1 MSSRPQRPPNPRDIL
16 DEAIEHNSV
25 AQLAEALQIAQSHP
39 PRNSSYEKFLAST
52 LSACVED
59 GKLDLVNYLLQQ
71 ESVPL
76 TSLSP
81 TKVWSNFSIPLVEL
95 LIAHGWDINQQA
107 PRGPTDRCRR
117 LVDLACHDQDIITWL
132 VGHGARVD
140 GGEYE
145 YEIFPQPAPLL
156 ETCALQG
163 LVSTFKYLQERG
175 AHLSRRTLHLAAGA
189 AAALGVDPK
198 VEDDGAVGATG
209 PTGSKEAERKIAKL
223 EMLRFLIEE
232 VKLDVNAMD
241 TDIPHHAHHL
251 GTPICYAASKS
262 NGEAVVR
269 WLLEKGADPNIKNM
283 EGADAEYVA
292 KDHGCEKPLAVLK
305 EWKATKGHSE

>member
-1 MSSRPQRPPNPRDIL
+1 MSSRHQHPPNPRDIL
-16 DEAIEHNSV
+16 DEAIEHNSIS
-25 AQLAEALQIAQSHP
+25 QLAEALKIAQSNP
-39 PRNSSYEKFLAST
+39 PRNSSYEKFLSST
-52 LSACVED
+52 LSACVEN
-59 GKLDLVNYLLQQ
+59 GKLDLVKYLLEQ
-71 ESVPL
+71 ESAPL

-81 TKVWSNFSIPLVEL
+81 TKVWPTFSIPLVEL
-95 LIAHGWDINQQA
+95 LIAHGWDMNQQA

-117 LVDLACHDQDIITWL
+117 LVDMACHDQDIITWL
-132 VGHGARVD
+132 VDHGARVD
-140 GGEYE
+140 GGEYD

-163 LVSTFKYLQERG
+163 SVSTFKYLQERG
-175 AHLSRRTLHLAAGA
+175 ARLGRRTLHLAAGA

-198 VEDDGAVGATG
+198 VEGDSTMDVSE
-209 PTGSKEAERKIAKL
+209 PTENKEAERKRTKL
-223 EMLRFLIEE
+223 EMLRFLVEE

-241 TDIPHHAHHL
+241 TDIPHHARHL
-251 GTPICYAASKS
+251 GTPICYAASKT

-283 EGADAEYVA
+283 EGADAGYVA

-305 EWKATKGHSE
+305 EWKAASGQCS

>member
-1 MSSRPQRPPNPRDIL
+1 MSSRHQRPPNPRDIL
-16 DEAIEHNSV
+16 DEAIEHDSIP
-25 AQLAEALQIAQSHP
+25 QLVEALQIAQSTP
-39 PRNSSYEKFLAST
+39 PRNSSYEKFLTSA
-52 LSACVED
+52 LSACVEN
-59 GKLDLVNYLLQQ
+59 GKLDMVKYLLEQ
-71 ESVPL
+71 ESAPL

-81 TKVWSNFSIPLVEL
+81 TKVWSKFSIPLVEL

-132 VGHGARVD
+132 VDHGARVD

-163 LVSTFKYLQERG
+163 SVSTFKYLQERG
-175 AHLSRRTLHLAAGA
+175 ARLGRRTLHLAAGA
-189 AAALGVDPK
+189 AAALGVDPNVK
-198 VEDDGAVGATG
+198 DSSILDTAGSTE
-209 PTGSKEAERKIAKL
+209 SKEAERKKAKL
-223 EMLRFLIEE
+223 EMLRFLVED

-241 TDIPHHAHHL
+241 TDIPHHTRHL
-251 GTPICYAASKS
+251 GTPICYAASKA

-269 WLLEKGADPNIKNM
+269 WLLENGADPTIKNT

-305 EWKATKGHSE
+305 EWKAAQGQSG

>member
-1 MSSRPQRPPNPRDIL
+1 MSSRHQRPPNPRDIL
-16 DEAIEHNSV
+16 DEAIEHNSIP
-25 AQLAEALQIAQSHP
+25 QLVEALQIAQSNP
-39 PRNSSYEKFLAST
+39 PRNSSYEKFLTSA
-52 LSACVED
+52 LSACIEN
-59 GKLDLVNYLLQQ
+59 GKLDLVKYLLEQ
-71 ESVPL
+71 ESTPL

-81 TKVWSNFSIPLVEL
+81 TKVWSKFSIPLVEL

-132 VGHGARVD
+132 VNHGARVD

-145 YEIFPQPAPLL
+145 YEMFPQPAPLL

-163 LVSTFKYLQERG
+163 SVSTFKYLQERG
-175 AHLSRRTLHLAAGA
+175 ARLGRRTLHLAAGA

-198 VEDDGAVGATG
+198 VEGDGTADA
-209 PTGSKEAERKIAKL
+209 SESAMNKEAERKRAKL
-223 EMLRFLIEE
+223 KMLRFLVED

-241 TDIPHHAHHL
+241 TDIPHHARHL
-251 GTPICYAASKS
+251 GTPICYAASKA

-269 WLLEKGADPNIKNM
+269 WLLEKGADSSIKNM

-292 KDHGCEKPLAVLK
+292 KDHGCEKPLEVLK
-305 EWKATKGHSE
+305 EWKAVQGQSG

>member
-1 MSSRPQRPPNPRDIL
+1 MASRHQRPPNPRDIL

-25 AQLAEALQIAQSHP
+25 SQLVEALQIAQTNP
-39 PRNSSYEKFLAST
+39 PRNSSFDKFLASA
-52 LSACVED
+52 LSTCVED
-59 GKLDLVNYLLQQ
+59 GKLDLVKYLLEQD
-71 ESVPL
+71 SVPL

-81 TKVWSNFSIPLVEL
+81 TKVWSKFSVPLVEL
-95 LIAHGWDINQQA
+95 LISHGWDINQQA

-132 VGHGARVD
+132 VDHGARVD

-163 LVSTFKYLQERG
+163 SVSTFKYLQERG
-175 AHLSRRTLHLAAGA
+175 ARLGRRTLHLAAGA
-189 AAALGVDPK
+189 AAALGLDPK
-198 VEDDGAVGATG
+198 AEEDRTVY
-209 PTGSKEAERKIAKL
+209 GSESQGGKEAERKRAKL
-223 EMLRFLIEE
+223 EMLRFLVEE

-241 TDIPHHAHHL
+241 TDIPNHAYHR
-251 GTPICYAASKS
+251 GTPICYAASKP

-292 KDHGCEKPLAVLK
+292 KDHGCETTLAVIK
-305 EWKATKGHSE
+305 EWKAAKGYPD